1 MANVLGLIAGNGR
14 LPFIAAAAAK
24 MQGLRVVAIAHRNET
39 SPELASS
46 VDVLEWV
53 AVGQLGKIASLLRQH
68 GVQRASM
75 VGGIGRL
82 SPWLHLR
89 PDFGLFEM
97 ARHLKG
103 FQDDALLRGV
113 AQYLERRGIE
123 LVSVTSVL
131 PKLIAPKGHLAGPA
145 LSAAQSRDVELGR
158 QVALQLGH
166 ADVGQT
172 VVVKRGMVLAVEAL
186 EGTDACIRRA
196 GHVGGAGAVVVK
208 RSKPTQDIR
217 FDLPAIGPLTLEV
230 MREAGAKV
238 LAVESGSTLLL
249 DWNVAEPW
257 AKRLHISV
265 LAF

>member
-1 MANVLGLIAGNGR
+1 MGNVLGLIAGNGR

-24 MQGLRVVAIAHRNET
+24 ALGQRVVAVAHRNET
-39 SPELASS
+39 SPDLAST

-53 AVGQLGKIASLLRQH
+53 SVGQLGKIASLLRHH
-68 GVQRASM
+68 GVHRASM

-82 SPWLHLR
+82 SPWLNLR
-89 PDFGLFEM
+89 PDFGLLEM
-97 ARHLKG
+97 ARQLQG
-103 FQDDALLRGV
+103 FGDDALLRGI

-123 LVSVTSVL
+123 LVSVTQVL
-131 PKLIAPKGHLAGPA
+131 PKLLATQGHLAGPS

-158 QVALQLGH
+158 KVAAQLGL

-186 EGTDACIRRA
+186 EGTDACIRR
-196 GHVGGAGAVVVK
+196 GGLVGGPGAVVVK
-208 RSKPTQDIR
+208 RSKPNQDTR

-230 MREAGAKV
+230 MREAGAQV

-257 AKRLHISV
+257 ARRLHISV